1 MSVVCILTARK
12 NSKGYPGKNLLE
24 IRGKKLF
31 EWVALEESKSKLI
44 EKFFVNTDS
53 FEIISKL
60 SELGWNAIPRPE
72 KLANDNALS
81 EDVFIQ
87 SLEWLNKNN
96 SSEIHIL
103 VLLMANSPTFT
114 FNEIDKAIDIL
125 RNNPTY
131 DSAVTVSR
139 YNMWSPVRARRI
151 RVDGLLE
158 PFVPLSSFG
167 KMDEFTS
174 GRDSQGDVWFADM
187 GFSVVRAKNLQEIK
201 SGQLPQRW
209 MGQNI
214 YPICHEGGLDL
225 DYPYQVG
232 QIEWWI
238 DNQLKN
244 SGDKSI
250 F

>member
-31 EWVALEESKSKLI
+31 EWVALEASKSKLI

-60 SELGWNAIPRPE
+60 SELGWSAIPRPE
-72 KLANDNALS
+72 QLANDNALS

-114 FNEIDKAIDIL
+114 FNEIDNAINIL
-125 RNNPTY
+125 RNNPAY

-151 RVDGLLE
+151 CATI
-158 PFVPLSSFG
+158 FV
-167 KMDEFTS
+167 
-174 GRDSQGDVWFADM
+174 W
-187 GFSVVRAKNLQEIK
+187 KN
-201 SGQLPQRW
+201 G
-209 MGQNI
+209 
-214 YPICHEGGLDL
+214 
-225 DYPYQVG
+225 
-232 QIEWWI
+232 
-238 DNQLKN
+238 
-244 SGDKSI
+244 
-250 F
+250 

>member
-1 MSVVCILTARK
+1 M
-12 NSKGYPGKNLLE
+12 
-24 IRGKKLF
+24 
-31 EWVALEESKSKLI
+31 
-44 EKFFVNTDS
+44 
-53 FEIISKL
+53 
-60 SELGWNAIPRPE
+60 
-72 KLANDNALS
+72 ANDNALS